1 VVDQNIVSG
10 VYETTFLADWGW
22 NAGGLTIG
30 LNNTLVGG
38 TARNPII
45 RAVQRLAG
53 TPGKNLLF
61 VDNPKGVTAGDSI
74 VVTGCT
80 DTTYNGTFTVTAAG
94 RDPVNSFS
102 FTTSYILVN
111 DPAHTTASARALD
124 LGNIA
129 YALPGGAGTLLPK
142 QIYPMNVVSR
152 VIGNTI
158 YLKKW
163 RIEDPEPSW
172 GDALQTMTLD
182 ISGETT
188 VGPWTIG
195 KCGVMSNHIYGANA
209 YVEYGDVQMRKL

>member
-1 VVDQNIVSG
+1 
-10 VYETTFLADWGW
+10 
-22 NAGGLTIG
+22 
-30 LNNTLVGG
+30 
-38 TARNPII
+38 
-45 RAVQRLAG
+45 
-53 TPGKNLLF
+53 
-61 VDNPKGVTAGDSI
+61 
-74 VVTGCT
+74 VTGCT